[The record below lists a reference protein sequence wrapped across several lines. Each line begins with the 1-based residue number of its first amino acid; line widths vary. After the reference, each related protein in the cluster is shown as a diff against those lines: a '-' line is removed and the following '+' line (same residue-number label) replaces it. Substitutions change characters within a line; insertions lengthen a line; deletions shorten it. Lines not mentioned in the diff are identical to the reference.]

1 MNYDDKLSVE
11 SIRHIAII
19 MDGNGRWAKRQNKMR
34 TQGHYQGSENVRNI
48 AIAAND
54 DGIEVLTLFAFST
67 ENWKRPEEEVNY
79 LMKLPAV
86 FFQRFLK
93 ELMEKNIRIQMIGEM
108 DRIPKETAKLFN
120 KAIEDTKH
128 NTGMILCFA
137 MNYGSQREIVLAARQ
152 YAKDVQDGKQ
162 GLDIDESQFEQYLM
176 TKDYPPI
183 DCLIRTSGEYRIS
196 NFLLWQIAYSELIF
210 VDETWPEFTPEEF
223 NRCLEDFKSRDRRF
237 GGVKV

>member
-1 MNYDDKLSVE
+1 MDKIKHV
-11 SIRHIAII
+11 AII

-86 FFQRFLK
+86 FFQKFLK
-93 ELMEKNIRIQMIGEM
+93 ELMEKNIRIQMIGQMEG
-108 DRIPKETAKLFN
+108 IPKETAKLFQ
-120 KAIEDTKH
+120 KAIEDTKN

-137 MNYGSQREIVLAARQ
+137 MNYGSQREILLAAKEF
-152 YAKDVQDGKQ
+152 AKEVQEGKQ
-162 GLDIDESQFEQYLM
+162 TLDIDEKQFEQYLM
-176 TKDYPPI
+176 TKDYPQI

-210 VDETWPEFTPEEF
+210 VDETWPEFTPKEF
-223 NRCLEDFKSRDRRF
+223 NRCLEDFKKRDRRF
-237 GGVKV
+237 GGIQK

>member
-1 MNYDDKLSVE
+1 MNKGGIMDK
-11 SIRHIAII
+11 IRHVAII
-19 MDGNGRWAKRQNKMR
+19 MDGNGRWAKRQNKLR

-67 ENWKRPEEEVNY
+67 ENWKRPMEEVSY
-79 LMKLPAV
+79 LMKLPSI
-86 FFQRFLK
+86 FFQKFLR
-93 ELMEKNIRIQMIGEM
+93 ELMEKNIRIQMIGQMEG
-108 DRIPKETAKLFN
+108 IPADTAKLFQ
-120 KAIEDTKH
+120 KAIDDTKE

-137 MNYGSQREIVLAARQ
+137 MNYGSQREILMAAKA
-152 YAKDVQDGKQ
+152 YAQDVVAGKAD
-162 GLDIDESQFEQYLM
+162 LEINESQFENYLM

-210 VDETWPEFTPEEF
+210 VNETWPEFTPEEF
-223 NRCLEDFKSRDRRF
+223 NRCLDDFKKRDRRF
-237 GGVKV
+237 GGIKG

>member
-1 MNYDDKLSVE
+1 MDKIKHV
-11 SIRHIAII
+11 AII

-86 FFQRFLK
+86 FFQKFLK
-93 ELMEKNIRIQMIGEM
+93 ELMEKNIRIQMIGQMEG
-108 DRIPKETAKLFN
+108 IPKETAKLFQ
-120 KAIEDTKH
+120 KAIEDTKN

-137 MNYGSQREIVLAARQ
+137 MNYGSQREILLAAKEF
-152 YAKDVQDGKQ
+152 AKEVQEGKQ
-162 GLDIDESQFEQYLM
+162 TLDIDEKQFEQYLM
-176 TKDYPPI
+176 TKDYPQI

-223 NRCLEDFKSRDRRF
+223 NRCLEDFKKRDRRF
-237 GGVKV
+237 GGIQK